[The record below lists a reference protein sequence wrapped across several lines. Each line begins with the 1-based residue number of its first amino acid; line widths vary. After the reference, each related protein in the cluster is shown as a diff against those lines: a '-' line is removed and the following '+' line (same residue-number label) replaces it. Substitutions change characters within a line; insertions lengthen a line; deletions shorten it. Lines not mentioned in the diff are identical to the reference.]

1 MTIKQKFV
9 LVGCVFGLVACGSS
23 KSGFDPGP
31 TPHLGR
37 RQKPVSD
44 KDTLTLKT
52 ESLKLT
58 HITQVWQLNALNQEK
73 GTEKYL
79 RVQKTF
85 PFPIQFNGWV
95 TLDNVTHTTGGC
107 ENRGTGEDPVFA
119 LEDDHNGYVVL
130 KPGDRIPVGLE
141 KLYDLVVEFPNQG
154 LCQSVDIQFGVLYGT
169 ND

>member
-1 MTIKQKFV
+1 MTIRRNF
-9 LVGCVFGLVACGSS
+9 LVVCCLFGLVACGSS
-23 KSGFDPGP
+23 KNGFDSGPAPQFGRRHKP
-31 TPHLGR
+31 TP
-37 RQKPVSD
+37 D

-58 HITQVWQLNALNQEK
+58 HITQTWKLNALNQNS
-73 GTEKYL
+73 GAEKYL

-95 TLDNVTHTTGGC
+95 TLDNVTHISDGC
-107 ENRGTGEDPVFA
+107 DRGVNEVPEFI

-130 KPGDRIPVGLE
+130 KAGDRIHVSLE

-154 LCQSVDIQFGVLYGT
+154 LCKSVDVQFGVLYGT

>member
-1 MTIKQKFV
+1 MTIRQKFA
-9 LVGCVFGLVACGSS
+9 LVCCLFGLVACGSS
-23 KSGFDPGP
+23 KNGFDSGP
-31 TPHLGR
+31 TPRLGKR
-37 RQKPVSD
+37 HKPVPD

-52 ESLKLT
+52 ENLKLT
-58 HITQVWQLNALNQEK
+58 HITQAWRLNALNQEK
-73 GTEKYL
+73 GAEKYL

-95 TLDNVTHTTGGC
+95 TLDNVAHTTDNC
-107 ENRGTGEDPVFA
+107 EGATTEDPVFA

-130 KPGDRIPVGLE
+130 KAGDRIPVNLE

-154 LCQSVDIQFGVLYGT
+154 LCKSVDVEFGVLYGT